1 MTDANAND
9 ANDATNEQLQLVERW
24 IGYGYHAADA
34 IDGWIEENAA
44 ADAGVDLERVKD
56 FAAAAFAR
64 KRAAETRWP
73 EDTDC
78 DRLDRAFAALHE
90 QGVCAVQWA
99 GDTLDEGLASV
110 GDQINADGV
119 PQGRYTG
126 YCFFH
131 SQDMDHALD
140 GEGLMLAFGPV
151 DAETE
156 ADAVR
161 IGRRVCEAL
170 QREGLRTEW
179 DGTVE
184 HRIAVPSL
192 RWQRRTPD

>member
-1 MTDANAND
+1 MTPTSDDD
-9 ANDATNEQLQLVERW
+9 ANDATLEQLQLVERW
-24 IGYGYHAADA
+24 IGYGYHGADV

-44 ADAGVDLERVKD
+44 ADAAIDLDRVKA
-56 FAAAAFAR
+56 FAAATVAR
-64 KRAAETRWP
+64 KRAAEARWP

-90 QGVCAVQWA
+90 QGICAVQWA
-99 GDTLDEGLASV
+99 GDTLDEGLESV
-110 GDQINADGV
+110 GDTINADGG
-119 PQGRYTG
+119 PQHRYTG

-170 QREGLRTEW
+170 RREGLRTEW
-179 DGTVE
+179 NGTVE
-184 HRIAVPSL
+184 RRIAVPGL
-192 RWQRRTPD
+192 RWQRRAPG

>member
-1 MTDANAND
+1 MTDAND
-9 ANDATNEQLQLVERW
+9 DDSNDATHEQLQLVERW
-24 IGYGYHAADA
+24 IGYGYHAAEV
-34 IDGWIEENAA
+34 IEGWIEENAA
-44 ADAGVDLERVKD
+44 ADAGIDLKRVKA
-56 FAAAAFAR
+56 FAATAFA
-64 KRAAETRWP
+64 KKLAAEAQWP
-73 EDTDC
+73 EDTDT

-90 QGVCAVQWA
+90 QGICAVQWA

-110 GDQINADGV
+110 GDKINADGV
-119 PQGRYTG
+119 PEDRYQG

-170 QREGLRTEW
+170 QREGLQTEW

-184 HRIAVPSL
+184 CRIAVPGL